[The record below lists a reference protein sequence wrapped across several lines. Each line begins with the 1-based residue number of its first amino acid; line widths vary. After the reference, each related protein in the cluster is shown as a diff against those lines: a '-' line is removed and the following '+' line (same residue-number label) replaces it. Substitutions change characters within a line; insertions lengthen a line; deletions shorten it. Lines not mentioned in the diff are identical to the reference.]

1 MAFDKGLGPPPGG
14 TGIGSKLQFSHGG
27 KLFDRQ
33 VSYWRRNSTSG
44 LGPPFGSMIEINNQ
58 GKSGSFEEGS
68 EPMLVEKAGCP
79 ACETAMKA
87 A

>member
-1 MAFDKGLGPPPGG
+1 
-14 TGIGSKLQFSHGG
+14 
-27 KLFDRQ
+27 
-33 VSYWRRNSTSG
+33 
-44 LGPPFGSMIEINNQ
+44 MIEINNQ
-58 GKSGSFEEGS
+58 GISGSFEEGS